1 MMSEPG
7 ARRETEWELRVRV
20 FGLLVL
26 AVVPI
31 LIGCG
36 LLFTFVGE
44 YAGVGVVQRIAIG
57 VALTVALSAVA
68 ICHRRPPS
76 GHLLT
81 VIRTAFFT
89 SYALIVVSAAL
100 TVRNENWEILSIPI
114 YFMLIFSL
122 HALYERCSRRFEA
135 FGKGT

>member
-1 MMSEPG
+1 MSENR
-7 ARRETEWELRVRV
+7 ARRETEWEPRVRL

-31 LIGCG
+31 VIGCG

-57 VALTVALSAVA
+57 VALAVALSAIAV
-68 ICHRRPPS
+68 CRRRPPR
-76 GHLLT
+76 GHLFT
-81 VIRTAFFT
+81 AARTAFFT
-89 SYALIVVSAAL
+89 TYAAIAVTAVL
-100 TVRNENWEILSIPI
+100 TVRNDNWEILSIPI

-122 HALYERCSRRFEA
+122 HALYERCTRRFEA
-135 FGKGT
+135 LGK